1 MMVQAT
7 AIWLAFDAEVLKVSS
22 GLALASFPEIERY
35 PTTELSR
42 KVGGSIRAMLNGFFG
57 EDQRFHS
64 KSLWPQYF
72 WNRGLSIDPCVFA
85 DA

>member
-7 AIWLAFDAEVLKVSS
+7 AIWLAFDADVLKVNE

-35 PTTELSR
+35 PETELSK
-42 KVGGSIRAMLNGFFG
+42 KVGSSVRATLNMLIGSEYN
-57 EDQRFHS
+57 HS
-64 KSLWPQYF
+64 NEYNWPIYF
-72 WNRGLSIDPCVFA
+72 WNRGLVIDECEFS